1 MRPLGKQHAWMFGL
15 GLSTAFNGK
24 RFRMVYPVLIMSL
37 GILGLAAPIV
47 FGMMTEHFGGNVEVL
62 YTAALMVLLSA
73 VLTFAIVPLTKKEP
87 SFPKIP
93 DHPVDDKPGAEL
105 STIEGA
111 SLLDKEK

>member
-1 MRPLGKQHAWMFGL
+1 
-15 GLSTAFNGK
+15 
-24 RFRMVYPVLIMSL
+24 MSL